1 MRNAAIKNYLHKTSW
16 RMDIPDGGKTR
27 SFQLTAQETMLPT
40 MTLETATVALNPML
54 QGTIPGSAVT
64 FEPVS
69 VRVLLDEYM
78 ESYTELYQWM
88 MSAVDYKGNGCSEK
102 KNMPPLMMIH
112 VIDNSKREI
121 VCTFKFIEPF
131 PVSMGTIDFSY
142 SEDGNMAMATE
153 VQIAYKWME
162 IEVEG
167 KTIKPYTPSEN
178 NPTRG
183 MHPSLRR

>member
-1 MRNAAIKNYLHKTSW
+1 
-16 RMDIPDGGKTR
+16 MDIPDGGRTR
-27 SFQLTAQETMLPT
+27 SFQITAQETMLPT

-78 ESYTELYQWM
+78 ETYAELYEWM
-88 MSAVDYKGNGCSEK
+88 ISAVDFKNNSCSERK
-102 KNMPPLMMIH
+102 EMPKMMMIH

-131 PVSMGTIDFSY
+131 PVTMGTIDFAY
-142 SEDGNMAMATE
+142 NEDGNMAMATD

-162 IEVEG
+162 IEVDG
-167 KTIKPYTPSEN
+167 KSIKPYKPSEN
-178 NPTRG
+178 SPARSL
-183 MHPSLRR
+183 HPFANRQ